1 MISKADAIHFL
12 NISVSLSPTTVSTQP
27 ASCSLGDNSF
37 EAVGKTIIQESR
49 DNLPLEDAMA
59 AII

>member
-12 NISVSLSPTTVSTQP
+12 NISVSLSVSTQP

-49 DNLPLEDAMA
+49 NNLSLEDAMA